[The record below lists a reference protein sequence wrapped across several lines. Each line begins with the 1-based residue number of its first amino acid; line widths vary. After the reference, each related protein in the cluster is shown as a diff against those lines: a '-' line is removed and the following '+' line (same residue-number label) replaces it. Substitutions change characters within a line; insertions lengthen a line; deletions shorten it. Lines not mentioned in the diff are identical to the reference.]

1 MTRKH
6 NPKEID
12 LKIENIYPYSNAKW
26 EGFDIYWTSKI
37 GFGTYNIY
45 RSRDSNKWFADSEYM
60 DSDNNKE
67 FITELMRLF
76 IETLKIEA

>member
-1 MTRKH
+1 MARKH

-12 LKIENIYPYSNAKW
+12 LKIGGVYPYSNAKW
-26 EGFDIYWTSKI
+26 EGFEIHWTSKI

-45 RSRDSNKWFADSEYM
+45 RSRGSNKWYADSESM
-60 DSDNNKE
+60 DFNDDKE